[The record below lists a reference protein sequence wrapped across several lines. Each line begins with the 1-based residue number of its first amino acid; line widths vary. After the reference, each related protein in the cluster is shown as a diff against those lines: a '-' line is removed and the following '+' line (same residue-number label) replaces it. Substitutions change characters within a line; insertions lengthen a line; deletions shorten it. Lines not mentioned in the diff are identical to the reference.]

1 MRCARCHTASNSA
14 VMDSMTSY
22 NFIDPPHDLGQV
34 IRKAVDRFM
43 SGSANQIHADVYD
56 RDVVL
61 SGVVGSWYQKQL
73 AQESILSLDDIGI
86 VDNRIIVD
94 YEDELFDPMSL

>member
-1 MRCARCHTASNSA
+1 
-14 VMDSMTSY
+14 MTSL
-22 NFIDPPHDLGQV
+22 NFIDPPHELGQL
-34 IRKAVDRFM
+34 IRKAMDRQM
-43 SGSANQIHADVYD
+43 SISASRIHADVYQ

-94 YEDELFDPMSL
+94 YDDEPFDPIS

>member
-1 MRCARCHTASNSA
+1 
-14 VMDSMTSY
+14 MTPS
-22 NFIDPPHDLGQV
+22 NFIDSPHDLDRL
-34 IRKAVDRFM
+34 IRNAVNRHM
-43 SGSANQIHADVYD
+43 ATSANRIRADVYE

-73 AQESILSLDDIGI
+73 VQESILSLDDIGI

-94 YEDELFDPMSL
+94 YADKRFDPTS